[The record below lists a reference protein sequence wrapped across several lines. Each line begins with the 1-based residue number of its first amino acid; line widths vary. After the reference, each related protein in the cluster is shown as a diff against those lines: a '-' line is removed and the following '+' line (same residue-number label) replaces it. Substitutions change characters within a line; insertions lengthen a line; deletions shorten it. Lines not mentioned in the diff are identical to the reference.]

1 MLHKKNYDSPWITP
15 NYTDIG
21 EKLNSYNI
29 GISMS
34 YGQSETIYLQD
45 EKSNDFFYLKTGR
58 VKAYILQNDGT
69 EKILSIHEAGNFF
82 GETATLDL
90 FPRPCCA
97 STMTKSEIIVL
108 SPNDLKRLLTV
119 DPDISISI
127 FQAIAQKVRLL
138 SFQIQDMAF
147 YDAEQRVAHLLLK
160 FANDFGTV
168 TPEGIKLSIRFTD
181 QDMAGLVGSC
191 RVTVTKIINTF
202 KKEGL
207 IEKGYR
213 NIIIKDQLGLM
224 EYLYNHEKVHHQREK
239 KVKIM

>member
-1 MLHKKNYDSPWITP
+1 MIYKDNYDSPWIKK
-15 NYTDIG
+15 NYSDIG
-21 EKLNSYNI
+21 EKLKSYNI
-29 GISMS
+29 GITMS
-34 YGQSETIYLQD
+34 YERSETIYLQD
-45 EKSNDFFYLKTGR
+45 EKSNNFFYLMSGR

-82 GETATLDL
+82 GETATLD
-90 FPRPCCA
+90 FYPRPCST

-108 SPNDLKRLLTV
+108 SPNDFKKLVTV
-119 DPDISISI
+119 DPDISVNI
-127 FQAIAQKVRLL
+127 FQSIAQKVRLL

-168 TPEGIKLSIRFTD
+168 TSGGIKLSINFTD
-181 QDMAGLVGSC
+181 QDLAGLVGSC

-207 IEKGYR
+207 IDKGYR

-224 EYLYNHEKVHHQREK
+224 EYLYNHEKVHRQRDK
-239 KVKIM
+239 KAKIV